1 VRRQKYKAVIRVTCR
16 ASHTGS
22 VRLTVWIAT
31 GTEADRMIAVLVLVV
46 LLVLVIGYLVG
57 IYNGLVRVRADVKLA
72 WSNIDVLL
80 VQRHDELPKLVET
93 CRQYL
98 QYEQQTLER
107 VMQARS
113 AVAAAR
119 SSGSVAA
126 LGAAES
132 GMRSGLAGLFAVAE
146 NYPDLKANQAF
157 QHLQQ
162 RITGLEQAISD
173 RREIY
178 NDAVNINNVRIAAFP
193 DVLLATR
200 YDFEPARLLKFD
212 ATQKGDVDMKAEF
225 AH

>member
-1 VRRQKYKAVIRVTCR
+1 MLVAFALAGR
-16 ASHTGS
+16 
-22 VRLTVWIAT
+22 IAT
-31 GTEADRMIAVLVLVV
+31 GTEADRMVAILVLVV
-46 LLVLVIGYLVG
+46 LLVLVIGYLIG

-93 CRQYL
+93 CKQYL

-119 SSGSVAA
+119 SSGSVVA
-126 LGAAES
+126 LGVAES

-146 NYPDLKANQAF
+146 KYPDLKANVAF

-193 DVLLATR
+193 DVLVATR
-200 YDFEPARLLKFD
+200 YEFEPVHLLRFD
-212 ATQKGDVDMKAEF
+212 TAQKNDVDMKAAF
-225 AH
+225 AR

>member
-1 VRRQKYKAVIRVTCR
+1 MLVAF
-16 ASHTGS
+16 ALAGS
-22 VRLTVWIAT
+22 TAT
-31 GTEADRMIAVLVLVV
+31 GTEAVRMIATLVLVV

-93 CRQYL
+93 CKQYL

-119 SSGSVAA
+119 STGSVTA
-126 LGAAES
+126 LGAAET

-146 NYPDLKANQAF
+146 KYPDLKANQAF

-178 NDAVNINNVRIAAFP
+178 NETVNINNVRIAAFP
-193 DVLLATR
+193 DVVVATR
-200 YDFEPARLLKFD
+200 YNFEPAHLLKLD
-212 ATQKGDVDMKAEF
+212 TAQKTDVDMKAAF
-225 AH
+225 AG

>member
-1 VRRQKYKAVIRVTCR
+1 M
-16 ASHTGS
+16 
-22 VRLTVWIAT
+22 IAT
-31 GTEADRMIAVLVLVV
+31 LLLTV
-46 LLVLVIGYLVG
+46 LLVLAIGYAVG
-57 IYNGLVRVRADVKLA
+57 IYNGLVRARAEVKLC

-93 CRQYL
+93 CKQYL

-119 SSGSVAA
+119 SSGNVAA

-146 NYPDLKANQAF
+146 KYPDLKANEAF

-162 RITGLEQAISD
+162 RISGLEQAIAD

-178 NDAVNINNVRIAAFP
+178 NEAVNINNVRVTAFP
-193 DVLLATR
+193 DVLVATR
-200 YDFEPARLLKFD
+200 YDFQTAQFLKFD
-212 ATQKGDVDMKAEF
+212 AVQKTDIDMKAQF

>member
-1 VRRQKYKAVIRVTCR
+1 MLVAFALAVST
-16 ASHTGS
+16 
-22 VRLTVWIAT
+22 AT
-31 GTEADRMIAVLVLVV
+31 GTEADRMIPTLVLVV

-93 CRQYL
+93 CKQYL

-119 SSGSVAA
+119 SSGSVTA

-178 NDAVNINNVRIAAFP
+178 NEAVNINNVRIAAFP

-200 YDFEPARLLKFD
+200 YDFEPAHLLRFD
-212 ATQKGDVDMKAEF
+212 SSQKTDVDMKAAF
-225 AH
+225 AG

>member
-1 VRRQKYKAVIRVTCR
+1 MLVACR
-16 ASHTGS
+16 FAGT
-22 VRLTVWIAT
+22 TAT
-31 GTEADRMIAVLVLVV
+31 GTEADRMIAIVVLVV

-57 IYNGLVRVRADVKLA
+57 IYNGLVRVRAEVKLA

-80 VQRHDELPKLVET
+80 AQRHDELPKLVET

-146 NYPDLKANQAF
+146 KYPDLKANEAF
-157 QHLQQ
+157 KHLQQ
-162 RITGLEQAISD
+162 RITGLEQAIAD

-178 NDAVNINNVRIAAFP
+178 NEAVNINNVRIVAFP
-193 DVLLATR
+193 DVLIATR
-200 YDFEPARLLKFD
+200 YEFEPAHLLKFD
-212 ATQKGDVDMKAEF
+212 ATQKADVDLKAEF

>member
-1 VRRQKYKAVIRVTCR
+1 MVAI
-16 ASHTGS
+16 
-22 VRLTVWIAT
+22 
-31 GTEADRMIAVLVLVV
+31 LVLVV
-46 LLVLVIGYLVG
+46 LLVLVIGYLIG

-93 CRQYL
+93 CKQYL

-119 SSGSVAA
+119 SSGSVVA

-146 NYPDLKANQAF
+146 KYPDLKANVAF

-193 DVLLATR
+193 DVLVATR
-200 YDFEPARLLKFD
+200 YEFEPVHLLRFD
-212 ATQKGDVDMKAEF
+212 TAQKNDVDMKAAF
-225 AH
+225 AR

>member
-1 VRRQKYKAVIRVTCR
+1 MLVACALLVST
-16 ASHTGS
+16 
-22 VRLTVWIAT
+22 AT
-31 GTEADRMIAVLVLVV
+31 GTEADRIIATLVLVV
-46 LLVLVIGYLVG
+46 LLVLVIGYVVG

-93 CRQYL
+93 CKQYL

-178 NDAVNINNVRIAAFP
+178 NEAANINNVRIAAFP

-200 YDFEPARLLKFD
+200 YEFEPAHLLKFD
-212 ATQKGDVDMKAEF
+212 SLQKTDVDMKAAF
-225 AH
+225 AG

>member
-1 VRRQKYKAVIRVTCR
+1 
-16 ASHTGS
+16 
-22 VRLTVWIAT
+22 
-31 GTEADRMIAVLVLVV
+31 MIAFLLIVGI
-46 LLVLVIGYLVG
+46 LLVLVTGYFVG
-57 IYNGLVRVRADVKLA
+57 IYNALVRVRADVKLA

-119 SSGSVAA
+119 ASGSVTAV
-126 LGAAES
+126 GAAES
-132 GMRSGLAGLFAVAE
+132 GLRSGLAGLFAVAE
-146 NYPDLKANQAF
+146 SYPDLKANEAF
-157 QHLQQ
+157 KHLQQ
-162 RITGLEQAISD
+162 RITGLEQAIAD

-178 NDAVNINNVRIAAFP
+178 NDSVNINNVRIAAFP
-193 DVLLATR
+193 DVLIATR
-200 YDFEPARLLKFD
+200 YDFEPAHLLKFD
-212 ATQKGDVDMKAEF
+212 AAQKADIDMKAEF

>member
-1 VRRQKYKAVIRVTCR
+1 MLVAF
-16 ASHTGS
+16 ALPG
-22 VRLTVWIAT
+22 WIAT
-31 GTEADRMIAVLVLVV
+31 GTEADRMVAMVVFAV

-93 CRQYL
+93 CKQYL

-119 SSGSVAA
+119 TSGSIAA

-146 NYPDLKANQAF
+146 KYPDLKANQAF

-162 RITGLEQAISD
+162 RISGLEQAISD

-178 NDAVNINNVRIAAFP
+178 NEAVNINNVRIAAFP
-193 DVLLATR
+193 DALLATR
-200 YDFEPARLLKFD
+200 YEFEPAHLLKFD
-212 ATQKGDVDMKAEF
+212 SAQKTDVDMKAAF
-225 AH
+225 AG

>member
-1 VRRQKYKAVIRVTCR
+1 
-16 ASHTGS
+16 
-22 VRLTVWIAT
+22 
-31 GTEADRMIAVLVLVV
+31 MIALLLIVGI
-46 LLVLVIGYLVG
+46 LLVLVTGYFVG
-57 IYNGLVRVRADVKLA
+57 IYNALVRVRADVKLA

-119 SSGSVAA
+119 ASGSVTAV
-126 LGAAES
+126 GAAES
-132 GMRSGLAGLFAVAE
+132 GLRSGLAGLFAVAE
-146 NYPDLKANQAF
+146 KYPDLKANEAF
-157 QHLQQ
+157 KHLQQ
-162 RITGLEQAISD
+162 RITGLEQAIAD

-178 NDAVNINNVRIAAFP
+178 NDTVNTNNVRIAAFP
-193 DVLLATR
+193 DVLIATR
-200 YDFEPARLLKFD
+200 YDFEPAHLLRFD
-212 ATQKGDVDMKAEF
+212 AAQKADIDMKAEF

>member
-1 VRRQKYKAVIRVTCR
+1 
-16 ASHTGS
+16 
-22 VRLTVWIAT
+22 
-31 GTEADRMIAVLVLVV
+31 MIAMLVLGV

-93 CRQYL
+93 CKQYL

-119 SSGSVAA
+119 TSGSISA

-132 GMRSGLAGLFAVAE
+132 GMRTGLAGLFAVAE
-146 NYPDLKANQAF
+146 KYPDLKANQAF

-178 NDAVNINNVRIAAFP
+178 NEAVNINNVRIAAFP
-193 DVLLATR
+193 DALVATR
-200 YDFEPARLLKFD
+200 YEFEPAHLLKFD
-212 ATQKGDVDMKAEF
+212 TTQKTDVDMKAAF
-225 AH
+225 AS

>member
-1 VRRQKYKAVIRVTCR
+1 
-16 ASHTGS
+16 
-22 VRLTVWIAT
+22 
-31 GTEADRMIAVLVLVV
+31 MIAFLLIVV
-46 LLVLVIGYLVG
+46 ILLVLATGYFVG
-57 IYNGLVRVRADVKLA
+57 IYNALIRVRADVKLA

-119 SSGSVAA
+119 ASGSVAA
-126 LGAAES
+126 VGAAES
-132 GMRSGLAGLFAVAE
+132 GLRSGLAGLFAVAE

-157 QHLQQ
+157 KHLQQ
-162 RITGLEQAISD
+162 RITGLEQAIAD

-178 NDAVNINNVRIAAFP
+178 NDTVNINNVRIAAFP
-193 DVLLATR
+193 DVLIATR
-200 YDFEPARLLKFD
+200 YDFEPAHLLKFD
-212 ATQKGDVDMKAEF
+212 AAQKADIDMKAEF

>member
-1 VRRQKYKAVIRVTCR
+1 
-16 ASHTGS
+16 
-22 VRLTVWIAT
+22 
-31 GTEADRMIAVLVLVV
+31 MIALLVLVV
-46 LLVLVIGYLVG
+46 LLMLAVGYSVG
-57 IYNGLVRVRADVKLA
+57 IYNGLVRVRAEVRLA

-93 CRQYL
+93 CKQYL

-113 AVAAAR
+113 AVATAR
-119 SSGSVAA
+119 TSGNVAA

-146 NYPDLKANQAF
+146 KYPDLKANEAF

-162 RITGLEQAISD
+162 RITGLEQAIAD

-178 NDAVNINNVRIAAFP
+178 NDSVNLNNVRVAAFP
-193 DVLLATR
+193 DLLIASR
-200 YDFEPARLLKFD
+200 YDFEPAQFLKFD
-212 ATQKGDVDMKAEF
+212 AGQKADIDMKAEF

>member
-1 VRRQKYKAVIRVTCR
+1 
-16 ASHTGS
+16 
-22 VRLTVWIAT
+22 
-31 GTEADRMIAVLVLVV
+31 MIALLLIVGI
-46 LLVLVIGYLVG
+46 LLVLVTGYFVG
-57 IYNGLVRVRADVKLA
+57 IYNALVRVRADVKLA

-119 SSGSVAA
+119 ASGSVTAV
-126 LGAAES
+126 GAAES
-132 GMRSGLAGLFAVAE
+132 GLRSGLAGLFAVAE
-146 NYPDLKANQAF
+146 NYPDLKANEAF
-157 QHLQQ
+157 KHLQQ
-162 RITGLEQAISD
+162 RISGLEQAIAD

-178 NDAVNINNVRIAAFP
+178 NDTVNVNNVRIAAFP
-193 DVLLATR
+193 DVLIATR
-200 YDFEPARLLKFD
+200 YDFEPAHLLKFD
-212 ATQKGDVDMKAEF
+212 AAQKADIDMKAEF

>member
-1 VRRQKYKAVIRVTCR
+1 
-16 ASHTGS
+16 
-22 VRLTVWIAT
+22 
-31 GTEADRMIAVLVLVV
+31 MIAALVLVV
-46 LLVLVIGYLVG
+46 LLVLAIGYGIG
-57 IYNGLVRVRADVKLA
+57 IYNGLVRARAEVKLC

-93 CRQYL
+93 CKQYL

-119 SSGSVAA
+119 TSGNVAA

-146 NYPDLKANQAF
+146 KYPDLKADEAF

-162 RITGLEQAISD
+162 RISG
-173 RREIY
+173 Y
-178 NDAVNINNVRIAAFP
+178 NEAVNINNVRIAAFP
-193 DVLLATR
+193 DVLVATR
-200 YDFEPARLLKFD
+200 YDFEPAQLLKFD
-212 ATQKGDVDMKAEF
+212 AAQKADLDLKTEF
-225 AH
+225 AQ

>member
-1 VRRQKYKAVIRVTCR
+1 MLVACALLVST
-16 ASHTGS
+16 
-22 VRLTVWIAT
+22 AT
-31 GTEADRMIAVLVLVV
+31 GTEADRIIATLVLVV
-46 LLVLVIGYLVG
+46 LLVLVIGYVVG

-93 CRQYL
+93 CKQYL

-146 NYPDLKANQAF
+146 NCPDLKANQAF

-178 NDAVNINNVRIAAFP
+178 NEAANINNVRIAAFP

-200 YDFEPARLLKFD
+200 YEFEPAHLLKFD
-212 ATQKGDVDMKAEF
+212 SLQKTDVDMKAAF
-225 AH
+225 AG

>member
-1 VRRQKYKAVIRVTCR
+1 
-16 ASHTGS
+16 
-22 VRLTVWIAT
+22 
-31 GTEADRMIAVLVLVV
+31 MIALLLIVMI
-46 LLVLVIGYLVG
+46 LLVLVTGYFVG
-57 IYNGLVRVRADVKLA
+57 IYNALVRVRADVKLA

-119 SSGSVAA
+119 ASGSVAA
-126 LGAAES
+126 VGAAES
-132 GMRSGLAGLFAVAE
+132 GLRSGLAGLFAVAE
-146 NYPDLKANQAF
+146 KYPDLKANEAF
-157 QHLQQ
+157 KHLQQ
-162 RITGLEQAISD
+162 RITGLEQAIAD

-178 NDAVNINNVRIAAFP
+178 NDTVNTNNVRIAAFP
-193 DVLLATR
+193 DVLIATR
-200 YDFEPARLLKFD
+200 YDFEPAHLLRFD
-212 ATQKGDVDMKAEF
+212 AAQKADIDMKAEF

>member
-1 VRRQKYKAVIRVTCR
+1 MLVAFALARCA
-16 ASHTGS
+16 
-22 VRLTVWIAT
+22 AT
-31 GTEADRMIAVLVLVV
+31 GTEADRMIAILVLVV

-57 IYNGLVRVRADVKLA
+57 IYNSLIRVRADVKLA

-93 CRQYL
+93 CKQYL

-113 AVAAAR
+113 AVATAR
-119 SSGSVAA
+119 SSGSVSA

-132 GMRSGLAGLFAVAE
+132 GMRTGLAGLFAVAE
-146 NYPDLKANQAF
+146 KYPDLKANQAF

-178 NDAVNINNVRIAAFP
+178 NEAVNINNVRIAAFP
-193 DVLLATR
+193 DSMIASRYGFLPAHLLQ
-200 YDFEPARLLKFD
+200 FEAE
-212 ATQKGDVDMKAEF
+212 QKADVNMKAL
-225 AH
+225 